1 MNEQTALHLVD
12 YHSAVVPVFYF
23 HGARLR
29 IFDLEPA
36 ESGQTEAFLLNREG
50 DCALLP
56 LSDVI
61 SRSDGQQWQRSHNHA
76 IVAQALADLERDGWE
91 LFGRITII
99 KERRN

>member
-1 MNEQTALHLVD
+1 MAHVCAF
-12 YHSAVVPVFYF
+12 SISSRRKA
-23 HGARLR
+23 AKRKR
-29 IFDLEPA
+29 
-36 ESGQTEAFLLNREG
+36 FLLNREG

-61 SRSDGQQWQRSHNHA
+61 SRSDGQEWQRSHNHA